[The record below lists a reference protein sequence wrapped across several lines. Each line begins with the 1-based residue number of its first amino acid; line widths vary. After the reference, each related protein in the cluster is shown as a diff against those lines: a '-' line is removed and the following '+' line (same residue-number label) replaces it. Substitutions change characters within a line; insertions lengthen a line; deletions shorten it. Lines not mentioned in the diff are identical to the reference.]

1 MAKQPNETKKK
12 TWPGVGQKV
21 THVLKRFCEISSR
34 ELLLLLF
41 VHLYT
46 ATSLPFVLRKNIRLW
61 RSGSR
66 HRCSAKYV
74 HVRCNSENFDGEAS
88 SLVEKIELRPAI
100 FTMPAGS
107 ATAYKFSTILPFRLT
122 LAVFSKTKPRMSAEI
137 WFSSSTKIIRGPY
150 NT

>member
-1 MAKQPNETKKK
+1 MVGRGSESDPCIETFLRNL
-12 TWPGVGQKV
+12 V
-21 THVLKRFCEISSR
+21 TRVVASVICSPLHRP
-34 ELLLLLF
+34 
-41 VHLYT
+41 
-46 ATSLPFVLRKNIRLW
+46 ATSLPFVLRKKHTALW

-74 HVRCNSENFDGEAS
+74 HVRCNSDNFDGEAS